1 MSNDSEFEIV
11 RARYNAAFD
20 AYRKVTSSNARLA
33 LDGARPNTG
42 QLAEEKRAQE
52 ILEFARREYLARLA
66 PTTSGD

>member
-1 MSNDSEFEIV
+1 MNDSEFEMA

-33 LDGARPNTG
+33 LAGGCLSAE

-52 ILEFARREYLARLA
+52 ALELARREYLARLA
-66 PTTSGD
+66 VSTSE